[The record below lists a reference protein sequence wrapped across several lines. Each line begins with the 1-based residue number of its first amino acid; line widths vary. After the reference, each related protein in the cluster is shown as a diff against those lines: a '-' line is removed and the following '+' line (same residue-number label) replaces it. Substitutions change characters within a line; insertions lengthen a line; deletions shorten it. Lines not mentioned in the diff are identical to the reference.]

1 MNTPTSKPRSSSSLV
16 GALLALAALALVAY
30 YYWPRGA
37 ATDAGDAAPAAAL
50 ATDADGSIAPTA
62 SPANGPL
69 PPGAVSNVGGIPLD
83 ANGNRILNEAGLPI
97 SNEPLPQAK
106 PIPVKAPKGAII
118 GYTKDANGNSQP
130 IRAGDLK
137 TIPNSPG
144 TFAVVDMWADGGP
157 TVVPPTEGKRLT
169 PAEVERLRAQEAAS
183 EQAARR
189 QQP

>member
-1 MNTPTSKPRSSSSLV
+1 MTTTTAPRRSLFPIV
-16 GALLALAALALVAY
+16 IAAAVLALVAY
-30 YYWPRGA
+30 YFWPRAQAPA
-37 ATDAGDAAPAAAL
+37 ATDAAATAAAQAPAVPAAS
-50 ATDADGSIAPTA
+50 T
-62 SPANGPL
+62 ANGPL

-83 ANGNRILNEAGLPI
+83 AEGHRILNEAGLPI

-118 GYTKDANGNSQP
+118 GYTKDAQGNSQP

-137 TIPNSPG
+137 AIPNSPG

-169 PAEVERLRAQEAAS
+169 PAESERMRAQEEAS
-183 EQAARR
+183 ERAARQ

>member
-1 MNTPTSKPRSSSSLV
+1 MSPRSPLV
-16 GALLALAALALVAY
+16 GPLLLVAVLALVAY
-30 YYWPRGA
+30 FYWPRGSHDVATQA
-37 ATDAGDAAPAAAL
+37 AGPGQAVDAQAAAPL
-50 ATDADGSIAPTA
+50 

-118 GYTKDANGNSQP
+118 GYTKDAQGNSQP

-137 TIPNSPG
+137 QVPNSPG
-144 TFAVVDMWADGGP
+144 TFVVVDMWADGGP
-157 TVVPPTEGKRLT
+157 TVVPPTEGKRLS
-169 PAEVERLRAQEAAS
+169 PAELERLRAQEEAS
-183 EQAARR
+183 ERAARQ

>member
-1 MNTPTSKPRSSSSLV
+1 MTTNTTPRRSLFPI
-16 GALLALAALALVAY
+16 LMAAAAIALVAY
-30 YYWPRGA
+30 YFWPRA
-37 ATDAGDAAPAAAL
+37 EAPAAPDAAATAAAPN
-50 ATDADGSIAPTA
+50 ATDTPTA
-62 SPANGPL
+62 STANGPL

-118 GYTKDANGNSQP
+118 GYTKDAQGNSQP

-137 TIPNSPG
+137 AVPNSPG

-157 TVVPPTEGKRLT
+157 TVVPPTEGKRLS
-169 PAEVERLRAQEAAS
+169 PAEAARLRAEEEARDRGA
-183 EQAARR
+183 
-189 QQP
+189 QPPQP

>member
-1 MNTPTSKPRSSSSLV
+1 MTTTPAPRRSLFPI
-16 GALLALAALALVAY
+16 LMAAAVLALVAY
-30 YYWPRGA
+30 YFWPRAEAPASPDAATTA
-37 ATDAGDAAPAAAL
+37 ATDAPA
-50 ATDADGSIAPTA
+50 TPTA
-62 SPANGPL
+62 STANGPL

-118 GYTKDANGNSQP
+118 GYTKDAQGNSQP

-137 TIPNSPG
+137 QVPNSPG

-157 TVVPPTEGKRLT
+157 TVVPPTEGKRLS
-169 PAEVERLRAQEAAS
+169 PAE
-183 EQAARR
+183 AARLKAEEDAR
-189 QQP
+189 DRGAQPPQP

>member
-1 MNTPTSKPRSSSSLV
+1 MNTAPASRRSLFPI
-16 GALLALAALALVAY
+16 LLAAAALALVAY
-30 YYWPRGA
+30 YFWPQAKTPADAPAGA
-37 ATDAGDAAPAAAL
+37 DPAALSSGNAAPQ
-50 ATDADGSIAPTA
+50 GPTLSA
-62 SPANGPL
+62 ANGPL

-97 SNEPLPQAK
+97 SNEPVPQAK

-118 GYTKDANGNSQP
+118 GYTKDANGVSQP

-137 TIPNSPG
+137 AVPNSPG

-157 TVVPPTEGKRLT
+157 TVVPATEGKRLS
-169 PAEVERLRAQEAAS
+169 PAESERLRAREEAA
-183 EQAARR
+183 QRAASQ